1 MLDTG
6 RGSSA
11 DLQSCLCSVLRS
23 SALSCEVWKLQF
35 PCILSSVSSS
45 LGPLGSACV
54 PAPVLQPG
62 NSPRIAGGG
71 DLRVHLVYFLCLRNY
86 FPLLPDVHGVRN
98 CFTYFFPFLGVVL
111 AGKVSS
117 LPVIPLDQ
125 VHKSLPI
132 DHLIRVS
139 RK

>member
-1 MLDTG
+1 M
-6 RGSSA
+6 
-11 DLQSCLCSVLRS
+11 LRS
-23 SALSCEVWKLQF
+23 

-45 LGPLGSACV
+45 QGPLGSACV

-86 FPLLPDVHGVRN
+86 FPLLPNVHGMRT
-98 CFTYFFPFLGVVL
+98 CFTYFFSFVGVVL
-111 AGKVSS
+111 VVEVSA
-117 LPVIPLDQ
+117 LLVIPLGQ
-125 VHKSLPI
+125 VHKPLPI